1 MSSRSV
7 RCRQIAAGDLDRVG
21 DLLAGAFAVRSRAS
35 WMTALARLSAHP
47 TPAGYP
53 RYGYVLESESRLVGV
68 LLVVFTTIEHAGTSF
83 VRGNVSSWH
92 VEPEYRGF
100 AGLLTSHV
108 AKHREATIVN
118 VSPGAHTW
126 PIIEAQGFARFCQGV
141 HVGIPLLGRSRR
153 GVQLHIVDPA
163 STDFGTL
170 PAARSRLLADH
181 AGYGCLAIRC
191 ETAGGD
197 RALVFRR
204 RHVLHG
210 RIPCAQ
216 LVFCDDVGDIAAM
229 ARPIGRL
236 LARRGMGL
244 VLIDAD
250 RPVPGLPGRFVA
262 GTMVKYFK
270 GAHRPRLGDLAYTE
284 AGMLG
289 FGDQV

>member
-7 RCRQIAAGDLDRVG
+7 RCRQIVADDLDRTG
-21 DLLAGAFAVRSRAS
+21 DLLADAFPVRSRAS
-35 WMTALARLSAHP
+35 WMEALARLTAHP
-47 TPAGYP
+47 TPPGYP
-53 RYGYVLESESRLVGV
+53 RYGYVLEGQGRLVGV
-68 LLVVFTTIEHAGTSF
+68 LLVVFTTIEHEGASF

-92 VEPEYRGF
+92 AAPEFRGF

-126 PIIEAQGFARFCQGV
+126 PIIEAQGFARFCRGV
-141 HVGIPLLGRSRR
+141 HVGVPLLGRSERR
-153 GVQLHIVDPA
+153 VQLHIVGPGT
-163 STDFGTL
+163 TDFGTL
-170 PAARSRLLADH
+170 PAVTARLLADH
-181 AGYGCLAIRC
+181 ARYGCLAVRC
-191 ETAGGD
+191 ATAGGD

-216 LVFCDDVGDIAAM
+216 LVYCDDVGDVVAM

-236 LARRGMGL
+236 LLRHGMGL

-250 RPVPGLPGRFVA
+250 APVAGLPGRFVA

-270 GAHRPRLGDLAYTE
+270 GARRPRLGDLAYTE
-284 AGMLG
+284 AGMFG
-289 FGDQV
+289 FGDRV